1 LALLG
6 LEEAGDF
13 KFLNNAHL
21 TKIANFLKVVPQGKF
36 RRAGKKKPQNK
47 LSLDLESINF

>member
-21 TKIANFLKVVPQGKF
+21 TKIANFLEVVPQGKF
-36 RRAGKKKPQNK
+36 RRALNIEWQEETAK
-47 LSLDLESINF
+47 